1 MLVYV
6 STLPRRTECLRASRS
21 CACVRAWCVVQ
32 VKTRICFDLLYNGAC
47 GERTNERRK
56 YRINH
61 ACGWS
66 GEFNLPN
73 DDDDD
78 EDDEDDDEKDDRAND
93 GFCGWE

>member
-1 MLVYV
+1 M
-6 STLPRRTECLRASRS
+6 R
-21 CACVRAWCVVQ
+21 
-32 VKTRICFDLLYNGAC
+32 
-47 GERTNERRK
+47 RTNERTTDW
-56 YRINH
+56 INH

-73 DDDDD
+73 DDDDEDD

>member
-1 MLVYV
+1 
-6 STLPRRTECLRASRS
+6 
-21 CACVRAWCVVQ
+21 VR
-32 VKTRICFDLLYNGAC
+32 
-47 GERTNERRK
+47 RTNERR
-56 YRINH
+56 IANH

-66 GEFNLPN
+66 GEFKLPN

>member
-1 MLVYV
+1 MSARLSFV
-6 STLPRRTECLRASRS
+6 
-21 CACVRAWCVVQ
+21 CVRAVRGASCRS
-32 VKTRICFDLLYNGAC
+32 KRGFALICFTTARAEN
-47 GERTNERRK
+47 ERTTDW
-56 YRINH
+56 INH

-73 DDDDD
+73 DDDDEDD

>member
-1 MLVYV
+1 V
-6 STLPRRTECLRASRS
+6 RRT
-21 CACVRAWCVVQ
+21 
-32 VKTRICFDLLYNGAC
+32 N
-47 GERTNERRK
+47 ERTNEGRK

-73 DDDDD
+73 DDEDDDD
-78 EDDEDDDEKDDRAND
+78 EDEYYFEKKKDDDNRAND